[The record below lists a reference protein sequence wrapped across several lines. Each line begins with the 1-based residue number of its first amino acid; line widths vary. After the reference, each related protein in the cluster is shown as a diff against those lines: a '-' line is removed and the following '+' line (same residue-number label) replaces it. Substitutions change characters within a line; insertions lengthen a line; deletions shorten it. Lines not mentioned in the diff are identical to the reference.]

1 MGLQDIDPKI
11 QNSTAL
17 QFSYVDST
25 NSVPGQNFEQ
35 HGDRKGHATS
45 GHQVGSN
52 PVIAA
57 MILPQRTSV
66 PGTLFLVLSWDLC
79 FCFHRVFSLYYVLN
93 SLLAFFS
100 QNILLL

>member
-17 QFSYVDST
+17 QFSSVDST
-25 NSVPGQNFEQ
+25 NSVPGKKLEQ

-52 PVIAA
+52 PVIAT

-66 PGTLFLVLSWDLC
+66 PGTPFLVLS
-79 FCFHRVFSLYYVLN
+79 
-93 SLLAFFS
+93 
-100 QNILLL
+100 

>member
-17 QFSYVDST
+17 QFSSIDST
-25 NSVPGQNFEQ
+25 NSVLGQNFEQ
-35 HGDRKGHATS
+35 HGDRKGHATL

-52 PVIAA
+52 PVIAT

-66 PGTLFLVLSWDLC
+66 PGTLFLVLS
-79 FCFHRVFSLYYVLN
+79 
-93 SLLAFFS
+93 
-100 QNILLL
+100 